1 MARGRG
7 LLPFKLEMRAGP
19 QLTHQLPEQR
29 AMGWCGLQGHWIN
42 SSKLKPLDVRAWRL
56 PTGSS
61 CFSP

>member
-19 QLTHQLPEQR
+19 QLTHQLLEQR

-42 SSKLKPLDVRAWRL
+42 SSKL
-56 PTGSS
+56 
-61 CFSP
+61 